1 MEEYLS
7 AIRLL
12 HMQKGFFE
20 PYIRPE
26 IIKQITRGAVIRDQ
40 VAKRMEGK
48 AEKMAMTVELMY
60 KLKISL
66 RDSRFPKSRRRIIW
80 VASTLCWSGA
90 LRVHEI
96 LSRETTKFEF
106 GAMHMRGNS

>member
-1 MEEYLS
+1 
-7 AIRLL
+7 
-12 HMQKGFFE
+12 MQQLIWSNAHE
-20 PYIRPE
+20 MQQLIWNYAHE

-66 RDSRFPKSRRRIIW
+66 LDSRFSKSRRRIIW
-80 VASTLCWSGA
+80 VSSTLCWSGA

-96 LSRETTKFEF
+96 LARETTKFEF
-106 GAMHMRGNS
+106 GAMHMRGSS